1 MSSGGARRE
10 GGGGGDSPI
19 ERREA
24 DGGGRA
30 TEERTV
36 EVRGW
41 HDEPWPV
48 FVRQARG
55 DGAPVLWVHGVPTS
69 SDDWVPFL
77 ERAGGIAPDLPG
89 FGRSSKRGDGD
100 FTLRGYGRFPG
111 PLLDALG
118 VDRVRL
124 VVHDWGAA
132 ALTWAAA
139 NPERVE
145 RLVVI
150 GSVPLL
156 PGYRWHRVAR
166 LWRTRGVGE
175 VAMGLTTP
183 FGLRRTLPGTLGREA
198 AEHFDQGT
206 QRAILRLYRSA
217 PPECLADAGRDLE
230 RLRGIPATV
239 IWGGRDPYLPVGFA
253 HRYGEAL
260 GAEVRVFD
268 ELGHWLWAE
277 DPAAF
282 EAIVAAVA

>member
-1 MSSGGARRE
+1 MSHSGDTRGGGAAPGRTV
-10 GGGGGDSPI
+10 GG
-19 ERREA
+19 
-24 DGGGRA
+24 
-30 TEERTV
+30 RTV
-36 EVRGW
+36 EVAGW

-48 FVRQARG
+48 FVREADG
-55 DGAPVLWVHGVPTS
+55 DGTPILWVHGVPTS

-100 FTLRGYGRFPG
+100 FTLGGYGRFPG

-139 NPERVE
+139 NPERIE

-156 PGYRWHRVAR
+156 PGYHWHRVAR
-166 LWRTRGVGE
+166 LWRTPAVGE
-175 VAMGLTTP
+175 VAIGLTTG
-183 FGLRRTLPGTLGREA
+183 FALRRSLPGRLGAEA
-198 AEHFDQGT
+198 AEHFDVGT

-217 PPECLADAGRDLE
+217 PPGFLADAGRDLGA
-230 RLRGIPATV
+230 LRDVPSTV
-239 IWGGRDPYLPVGFA
+239 VWGGRDPYLPVEFA
-253 HRYGEAL
+253 HRYAAAL
-260 GAEVRVFD
+260 DADVRVFD
-268 ELGHWLWAE
+268 DLGHWLWAE

-282 EAIVAAVA
+282 EAILAAVA